1 MVATRNTSLEP
12 IVEPHV
18 QNWVN
23 TKIDEQLTRFREE
36 FTVIVQNTITAALSG
51 SNGDVLRRNG
61 EGTSRGTQPQFTR
74 MTKIEFPKFGGEDVR
89 GWLYKCE
96 QFFEIDQVSDSH
108 KVQLASIHLYDTAS
122 LWHRQFVKLMGENA
136 SWNSFKEAILLRFG
150 SAYDDPMAEIKNLRQ
165 VGNIEEYQN
174 AFDKLNS
181 RVDLPEEQQISFYIA
196 GLQKEIELAVRMFR
210 PKTLAEVYNL
220 SKIQDAA
227 LKLNKQRYRPPL
239 LPTPRFITN
248 QNTQSPQ
255 NSVVVKQTPAPN
267 TTLAAK
273 SSFNTPYP
281 KRQLSQK
288 EFQERRA
295 KNLCFYCD
303 EKYTPGHSCRGQ
315 VFNLEVVADSVDT
328 SQDDSFLETGEDLL
342 QEEGTGEIIE
352 FTPQIS
358 LHALNGVESFQ
369 TMRVTGHVG
378 KQSLHILI
386 DTGSTHNFLDL
397 DKAKKLG
404 CTFSSTCPLKV
415 DIPGGAQ
422 LISKNLCKKFA
433 WKMHGEDF
441 VVSAMVLPLGGCDMV
456 LGVQWLSTLGDIML
470 NFQELRMEFKY
481 KGRKV
486 ALRGT
491 RRSGVQWMEGFRVP
505 EQTAQLSSM
514 VLCVY
519 PSTTLNMVSASTT
532 EGIPSPI
539 STLLSYFDDV
549 FAVPTALPP
558 IREYDHKIV
567 LKKGTEPIFS
577 RPYRHPPTQKDAI
590 EEMVKELLESGV
602 IRPSQ
607 SPFSSPVVMV
617 KKKDGTWRMCIDY
630 RRLNEQTIKDKFPI
644 PIIEELIDELQGS
657 QYFSKLDLRS
667 GFDEF
672 CFQEV
677 PRKFVLVFFDDI
689 LVYSPDLRSHVEH
702 LELVL
707 LLLRQHTLFAKKSKC
722 VFGVKKGRV
731 LGSCN
736 HWSRVATDDTKIE
749 AMKQWPIPTNLKK
762 LRGFLGL
769 TGYYRRFIRDYALI
783 SQPLTKLL
791 KKNAFVWSNE
801 AQSAFVQLKEAMMNA
816 PVLKLPNFEEVFIV
830 ETDASGEGIGAVLQ
844 QSGHPI
850 AYFSKTLAP
859 RHHSLSTYEKELLA
873 VIQALHKWRGY
884 LLDRHF
890 IIKTDHF
897 SLKYLLEQRIT
908 TPAQM
913 KWLPKLMG
921 FDYEIM
927 YKKGSENGAADALSR
942 VNTGGQLLHMVL
954 TSVSSALLPKIVES
968 WSSDTSLKSLI
979 DNLKAGKPVSKH
991 YSWTRH
997 SGIEATIQRIQGFCY
1012 WKKLRKQVK
1021 EFVSK
1026 CTVCQRSKPDLCAYP
1041 GLLQPL
1047 PIPTLIWSDIS
1058 MDFIEGLPNSGGK
1071 TVIMVVVDRLS
1082 KYSHFMALSHPFTA
1096 IQVAQLFLDNVYKLH
1111 GLPKVI
1117 VSDRDKIFLS
1127 LFWKEFFK
1135 MLQVSLHFSTAYHPQ
1150 TDGQTEVV
1158 NRCLECYL
1166 RCMTGERPKE
1176 WSKWLALAEYWYNTN
1191 YHTSINT
1198 TPFEAVYGQPPS
1210 SPIFYSSGQSK
1221 VDSVDR
1227 SLEAR
1232 EAIIQM
1238 LQFHLERAQA
1248 RMKAVADSHRTE
1260 RSFEEGQWVWLKL
1273 QPHRQIFVTKGKY
1286 NKLLPKYYGPFQIVA
1301 KIGMVA
1307 YKLQLPLSAQ
1317 IHPFFHVSQLKL
1329 FKGDPLSVQ
1338 AVLPKCDPNG
1348 HLACVPIKVL
1358 DRKMI
1363 KEHNKAVVYV
1373 LIQWSHGSQDDAQ
1386 HEELPLIWKR
1396 FPDFSFDS

>member
-1 MVATRNTSLEP
+1 
-12 IVEPHV
+12 
-18 QNWVN
+18 
-23 TKIDEQLTRFREE
+23 
-36 FTVIVQNTITAALSG
+36 
-51 SNGDVLRRNG
+51 
-61 EGTSRGTQPQFTR
+61 
-74 MTKIEFPKFGGEDVR
+74 
-89 GWLYKCE
+89 
-96 QFFEIDQVSDSH
+96 
-108 KVQLASIHLYDTAS
+108 
-122 LWHRQFVKLMGENA
+122 MGENA

-181 RVDLPEEQQISFYIA
+181 RVDLPKEQQISFYIA

-227 LKLNKQRYRPPL
+227 LKLNKQ
-239 LPTPRFITN
+239 
-248 QNTQSPQ
+248 
-255 NSVVVKQTPAPN
+255 SVVVKQTPAPN

-281 KRQLSQK
+281 KRQLTQK

-303 EKYTPGHSCRGQ
+303 EKYTPGNSCRGQ

-369 TMRVTGHVG
+369 TMRVIGHVG

-441 VVSAMVLPLGGCDMV
+441 VDGIQIQGKESSLKRYKEIRSAMD
-456 LGVQWLSTLGDIML
+456 
-470 NFQELRMEFKY
+470 
-481 KGRKV
+481 GRI
-486 ALRGT
+486 LRG
-491 RRSGVQWMEGFRVP
+491 G
-505 EQTAQLSSM
+505 LS
-514 VLCVY
+514 
-519 PSTTLNMVSASTT
+519 
-532 EGIPSPI
+532 
-539 STLLSYFDDV
+539 
-549 FAVPTALPP
+549 
-558 IREYDHKIV
+558 
-567 LKKGTEPIFS
+567 
-577 RPYRHPPTQKDAI
+577 RHPPPHEDAI

-644 PIIEELIDELQGS
+644 PIIEELIDELQVMPFGLTNAPS
-657 QYFSKLDLRS
+657 T
-667 GFDEF
+667 
-672 CFQEV
+672 FQALMNSV
-677 PRKFVLVFFDDI
+677 FKKYLRKFVLVFFDDI

-702 LELVL
+702 LELM
-707 LLLRQHTLFAKKSKC
+707 TL
-722 VFGVKKGRV
+722 
-731 LGSCN
+731 
-736 HWSRVATDDTKIE
+736 KIE

-942 VNTGGQLLHMVL
+942 VNTGEEKESGISGQYHDLAASCCYPHF
-954 TSVSSALLPKIVES
+954 
-968 WSSDTSLKSLI
+968 
-979 DNLKAGKPVSKH
+979 H
-991 YSWTRH
+991 YDSNGGH

-1071 TVIMVVVDRLS
+1071 TVIMVVVDR
-1082 KYSHFMALSHPFTA
+1082 
-1096 IQVAQLFLDNVYKLH
+1096 
-1111 GLPKVI
+1111 
-1117 VSDRDKIFLS
+1117 
-1127 LFWKEFFK
+1127 
-1135 MLQVSLHFSTAYHPQ
+1135 
-1150 TDGQTEVV
+1150 
-1158 NRCLECYL
+1158 
-1166 RCMTGERPKE
+1166 PKE
-1176 WSKWLALAEYWYNTN
+1176 WAKWLALAEYWYNTN
-1191 YHTSINT
+1191 YHTAINT

-1210 SPIFYSSGQSK
+1210 SPILYSPGQSK
-1221 VDSVDR
+1221 
-1227 SLEAR
+1227 
-1232 EAIIQM
+1232 
-1238 LQFHLERAQA
+1238 RAQA
-1248 RMKAVADSHRTE
+1248 RMKVVADSHRTE
-1260 RSFEEGQWVWLKL
+1260 RSFD
-1273 QPHRQIFVTKGKY
+1273 
-1286 NKLLPKYYGPFQIVA
+1286 IVA
-1301 KIGMVA
+1301 KMGMVA
-1307 YKLQLPLSAQ
+1307 EQ
-1317 IHPFFHVSQLKL
+1317 L

-1363 KEHNKAVVYV
+1363 KVDIRLLFYV
-1373 LIQWSHGSQDDAQ
+1373 LIQWFSWSQDDATWSLGLGWARVSSKNGCKVAAGAL
-1386 HEELPLIWKR
+1386 LPPTSAWVAHLANPTERLKDIPPKTRDMVTAEIPCRKVLDDKERKKRKAEAKVAANVVGVDIQAERVAGNKDAGKEASVGVLRDESVIPEPCALTCGRLMEVERKLVLVAGMGRRDRPGVIKGIGIWVLDGKEWTEITR
-1396 FPDFSFDS
+1396 MPHKYAHGFGDLDDVFARSIRMSLR